1 MRKLIVT
8 NIVSLDGCYERPGH
22 NVMVLPMDHSFDTY
36 NAERLRT
43 ADTLLLGRNTYDLFK
58 GFWPQIADNSD
69 ATPIHA
75 EISRLEDAIDKVVV
89 SDSITAE
96 QTEPWRDTTR
106 ILRRANAHEDIADLR
121 ARSGSDILVF
131 GSRTLWNDSPRATSA
146 GALIQPKLC
155 ARGTSACSPT
165 SPAWSRGR
173 PPSPRT
179 STRWSVS
186 FSAGVEKLRRLNESS

>member
-8 NIVSLDGCYERPGH
+8 NIVSLDGCYEGPGH

-58 GFWPQIADNSD
+58 GFWPQMADNSD

-131 GSRTLWNDSPRATSA
+131 GSRTLWNDLLSA
-146 GALIQPKLC
+146 GLVDELHLMVGPVILGEGTPVFSQP
-155 ARGTSACSPT
+155 
-165 SPAWSRGR
+165 PAAQFRLR
-173 PPSPRT
+173 DTRT
-179 STRWSVS
+179 WEHSSNVLVQY
-186 FSAGVEKLRRLNESS
+186 AADGVV